1 MYKDLESLLKSDAY
15 GQDLENELE
24 KSYPGFIKQIQM
36 RIRDMNESDHGIVM
50 AGTKYWQSIYCK
62 LNEIILNTGLLNA
75 MT

>member
-50 AGTKYWQSIYCK
+50 AGTKY
-62 LNEIILNTGLLNA
+62 
-75 MT
+75 